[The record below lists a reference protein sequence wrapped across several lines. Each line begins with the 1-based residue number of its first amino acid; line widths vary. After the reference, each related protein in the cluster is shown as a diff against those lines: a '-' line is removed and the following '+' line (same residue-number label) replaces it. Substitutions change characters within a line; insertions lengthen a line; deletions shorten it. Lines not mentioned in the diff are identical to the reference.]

1 MVVKRISAGF
11 KVFIAVVVLLSL
23 VGGWAKPASAA
34 TCTWIGTTANW
45 ETISN
50 WSCNHIPTSE
60 DIVTIPGGTPNNPV
74 FSNIGVNFQVG
85 SIYIAN
91 GAMLHVI
98 NNDGGERNF
107 DANTWQIDGTLKFS
121 STSYY
126 YGVSMNSSVTTGV
139 INVTST
145 GDINFDVSVGVLR
158 FYSPY
163 NNSGLLHQK
172 VGGDCAFL
180 MAAGGEHN
188 GVFNVKN
195 LQINAASQ
203 NIYFLANS
211 ELNIPDLNVTGG
223 NVYIYGSYDGSGT
236 LSGLI
241 IEGGTVEINSPTVTM
256 PYQTAVGSGTTLTV
270 NSPLTINVLNLT
282 GTLNNNHALDVVSG
296 MNWSGGGFTG
306 SGYTTVASTATC
318 TLSPLSGGTI
328 NHQPL
333 VLDGTCNWSNYSITL
348 SDGAW
353 ITNNGTFN
361 ANATTTM
368 TGGETDVFTN
378 NGIFIKNAAS
388 TTTTM
393 NIPFTNQ
400 GTVEVV
406 AGSLVFQ
413 QGMENGEDAVINL
426 GGGTLD
432 PGEELILESGDSL
445 VGSGTLAANLVNGG
459 TVSPGASPGII
470 TVDGDYENLNSGVLQ
485 IELGGT
491 EAGTEYDRLDV
502 SGSAALDG
510 VLNVTLAN
518 DFIPQPGDSFI
529 ILTYGSGTG
538 AFSTVNLPEGY
549 DWGYDIEP
557 NRVVLF
563 IWSNGSIG
571 GCVVCNSIH
580 TVFVDL
586 YLAFPEN
593 LQQTVQISCG
603 ETFIF
608 PDLAPERYY
617 VGAWIDL
624 NESGVGLPDDFE
636 PFAWY
641 TGGNPFPIELGSG
654 ENFEDANILIDYEE
668 FLIFLPMALK

>member
-1 MVVKRISAGF
+1 MYVKRIPAGF
-11 KVFIAVVVLLSL
+11 KVCIAVVVLLSL
-23 VGGWAKPASAA
+23 LGGWAKPASAA
-34 TCTWIGTTANW
+34 TCNWLGGTANW
-45 ETISN
+45 ETSSN
-50 WSCNHIPTSE
+50 WSCGHVPAID
-60 DIVTIPGGTPNNPV
+60 DIVIIPDTTIDPV
-74 FSNIGVNFQVG
+74 FSNTGVNFRVG
-85 SIYIAN
+85 EIYIGQDA
-91 GAMLHVI
+91 LLTII

-107 DANTWQIDGTLKFS
+107 DANAWQIDGRLKFS
-121 STSYY
+121 SSAYY
-126 YGVSMNSSVTTGV
+126 YGVNLNSSVTTGV

-145 GDINFDVSVGVLR
+145 GDINFDVAVGALR

-163 NNSGLLHQK
+163 NNNGVLRQR
-172 VGGDCAFL
+172 VGGDCAVL
-180 MAAGGEHN
+180 LAKGGTHE
-188 GVFNVKN
+188 GVFTVKN
-195 LQINAASQ
+195 LLIGAPSQ
-203 NIYFLANS
+203 NFYFLANS

-236 LSGLI
+236 SSGLI

-256 PYQTAVGSGTTLTV
+256 PYQTAVGTGTTLTI
-270 NSPLTINVLNLT
+270 NSSLTINVLNLT

-348 SDGAW
+348 SGGAW

-361 ANATTTM
+361 ATATTTM
-368 TGGETDVFTN
+368 TGGETEVFTN
-378 NGIFIKNAAS
+378 NGSFVKNTAS

-393 NIPFTNQ
+393 NIPFTNN
-400 GTVEVV
+400 GTVDIV

-445 VGSGTLAANLVNGG
+445 VGSGTLASNLVNGG

-470 TVDGDYENLNSGVLQ
+470 TVDGDYTQTVEGGLEIQ
-485 IELGGT
+485 LGGT
-491 EAGTEYDRLDV
+491 EAGTEYDMLDV

-538 AFSTVNLPEGY
+538 AFSAVNLPEGY

-624 NESGVGLPDDFE
+624 NESGVGPPDDFE

-641 TGGNPFPIELGSG
+641 TGGDPFPIELGSG

-668 FLIFLPMALK
+668 FLIFLPMVLK